1 MVAVV
6 TAFVGV
12 GYNVDAVNAAAFS
25 RSTDKPIFV
34 DTSSVITGDL
44 VIVNDKTGI
53 SSTRASIV
61 VNNEGSQLTFQEGD
75 LFASDIDDDYT
86 AWATASNSETS
97 TINFNGGNVTLNAVS
112 PYGAQALNSRPTTQN
127 FNNSGKVSVNSIVE
141 GSGVGRSNAIGINL
155 NGSSLSFASSVE
167 DLTVNVVG
175 SGRFSGDALDSN
187 GTAGIRLAGG
197 PETKATFNAKNIN
210 VKVIVGQDYSQTIQ
224 LGPTES
230 KDYQIIF
237 DREKAEKLGTEF
249 AVSYGLENKSDT
261 VFGKDTNT
269 SIVVKNGYWNAV
281 GISNDSLYVDYDK
294 GEPKDH
300 SEHNASNLKIL
311 GNLNVSVEGSSLGAK
326 HGYEYT
332 KNPLYTRLEGTYA
345 LYAYN
350 GLHATDNSARPENI
364 VTLGSQGKTVVLSAK
379 DLSQT
384 DYDSGVYGIFAR
396 DSKVTIEGSSI
407 TVTAEADKSAVAV
420 DASGAAV
427 LSIGTSESN
436 TLIEAVSKNNL
447 STALRVEGEG
457 TSVTFGGF
465 TTLKADNALVG
476 NGTVNALSSSTLI
489 IDGGVNNWTGTLNVE
504 GNVAIGVEAKTAKAL
519 LTNSAKPTLLLSA
532 GTVIAG
538 SINLGNAPEPAAATR
553 SLADSISNEA
563 ASSITLDGNGTLLIL
578 PNADYDGSSPLVN
591 VDEVS
596 AGKDSS
602 VYVVNSTKVADG
614 TVVFNVKDSDAVK
627 DYSLATD
634 NLLKKVVDNTIVTE
648 KAETV
653 FNGSALLSN
662 TLNESFLSSGLGAKR
677 LVALTSWTT
686 LEKAAAEIN
695 KIALMGT
702 ASGAQN
708 ISINTASLIGD
719 TITRH
724 GSVLASETHEKTGA
738 DLWIDVNGSFSKAS
752 SLAAGSQSYGYKSDM
767 SLITI
772 GSDYAIGNGVAAGAA
787 VNFGKG
793 SVRGQGVGSGTKNN
807 VDFWGLNAYGVWS
820 TGYANLV
827 GTVGYL
833 ESTNEIT
840 QTGYKGK
847 PKVKAFS
854 TEVRAEKPIAVSET
868 IQVTPHVGLRYL
880 HVDMDGFS
888 AGGFKYGFE
897 KSNLVQTPVG
907 VAFNANLKAS
917 CGADVLPF
925 VDVEV
930 APAFG
935 DKKVKHT
942 VALENSSAGDS
953 FKTRIA
959 EDALYTGRV
968 GVSAAKGNHAL
979 SFSYGVSGGNDG
991 RVDQNLKARYR
1002 YQF

>member
-12 GYNVDAVNAAAFS
+12 GYNVDAVDAAAFS
-25 RSTDKPIFV
+25 RNTDKPIFV

-53 SSTRASIV
+53 SSRRASIV
-61 VNNEGSQLTFQEGD
+61 VNNDGSQLTFQEGD

-97 TINFNGGNVTLNAVS
+97 IINFNGGNVTLNAVS

-127 FNNSGKVSVNSIVE
+127 FNNTGNVNINSIIE
-141 GSGVGRSNAIGINL
+141 GGGVGRSNSIGINL
-155 NGSSLSFASSVE
+155 VGQSVSFASSVE
-167 DLTVNVVG
+167 ELNVNVIG
-175 SGRFSGDALDSN
+175 TGRFSGDALDSN
-187 GTAGIRLAGG
+187 GTVGIRLAGA
-197 PETKATFNAKNIN
+197 PETKATLNAKNIN

-249 AVSYGLENKSDT
+249 AVSYGLENKSTT
-261 VFGKDTNT
+261 VFGEDTNT

-281 GISNDSLYVDYDK
+281 GISNDSFYVDYDK
-294 GEPKDH
+294 GEPKDY
-300 SEHNASNLKIL
+300 SEHYASNLKIL
-311 GNLNVSVEGSSLGAK
+311 GNLNVSVEGSSIGAK

-350 GLHATDNSARPENI
+350 GLHATDNSARPENT

-384 DYDSGVYGIFAR
+384 EYDSGVYGVFAK

-407 TVTAEADKSAVAV
+407 TVTAEADKSAIAV
-420 DASGAAV
+420 DASGGAV

-447 STALRVEGEG
+447 ATALRVEGEG

-465 TTLKADNALVG
+465 TTLKADNALAG
-476 NGTVNALSSSTLI
+476 NGRVNALSSSTLI

-648 KAETV
+648 MAETV

-662 TLNESFLSSGLGAKR
+662 TLNESFLSNGLGAKR

-686 LEKAAAEIN
+686 LEKATAEIN

-772 GSDYAIGNGVAAGAA
+772 GSDYAFGNGVAAGAS

-793 SVRGQGVGSGTKNN
+793 SVRGQGAGSGTKNN
-807 VDFWGLNAYGVWS
+807 VDFWGLNAYGVWN

-907 VAFNANLKAS
+907 VAFKGVLRS
-917 CGADVLPF
+917 RCFTVCG
-925 VDVEV
+925 
-930 APAFG
+930 
-935 DKKVKHT
+935 
-942 VALENSSAGDS
+942 
-953 FKTRIA
+953 R
-959 EDALYTGRV
+959 
-968 GVSAAKGNHAL
+968 
-979 SFSYGVSGGNDG
+979 
-991 RVDQNLKARYR
+991 
-1002 YQF
+1002 